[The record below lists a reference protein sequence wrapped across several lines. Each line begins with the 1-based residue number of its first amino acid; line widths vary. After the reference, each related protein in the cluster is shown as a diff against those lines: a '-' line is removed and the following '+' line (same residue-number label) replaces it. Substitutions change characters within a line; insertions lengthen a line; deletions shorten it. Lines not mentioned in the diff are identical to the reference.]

1 MADPGGATLKDKPHR
16 RATGGKTRIKQAE
29 ARTVQAEKRTQ
40 QARSRTEQA
49 ETRTEKAET
58 RTELAKTRTEQAEI
72 RTEQAES
79 RTERA
84 EFRTEQAVAALKRVF
99 NKEIHLN
106 PEFST
111 RLLKGPSPIAIADG
125 QDPLG
130 QLSGRQREMLQ
141 FIAGGRNTK
150 QIAGI
155 LKLSPKTVEYHRKKL
170 MDRLNIHDVP
180 GLVRLALQA
189 GLLPQ
194 VMPAAG

>member
-1 MADPGGATLKDKPHR
+1 MKHPSHL
-16 RATGGKTRIKQAE
+16 RAARSKTRIKQAE
-29 ARTVQAEKRTQ
+29 ARTAQAETRTE
-40 QARSRTEQA
+40 QARSRTELA

-84 EFRTEQAVAALKRVF
+84 EFRTEQAVAALKRVVS
-99 NKEIHLN
+99 KEIHLN

-111 RLLKGPSPIAIADG
+111 RILTTPPPLAIAERK
-125 QDPLG
+125 DPLEH
-130 QLSGRQREMLQ
+130 LSGRQREILQ
-141 FIAGGRNTK
+141 FIAEGRNTK

-180 GLVRLALQA
+180 GLVRLAMQA

-194 VMPAAG
+194 AMPAAG

>member
-1 MADPGGATLKDKPHR
+1 LKHPPHR

-29 ARTVQAEKRTQ
+29 ARTAQAETRTQ
-40 QARSRTEQA
+40 QARSRTELA

-58 RTELAKTRTEQAEI
+58 RTELAKTRTEQAET

-79 RTERA
+79 RTEQA
-84 EFRTEQAVAALKRVF
+84 EFRAEQAVTALKRVV

-106 PEFST
+106 PEFSA
-111 RLLKGPSPIAIADG
+111 RLLKGSSPITIADG
-125 QDPLG
+125 QDPLEP
-130 QLSGRQREMLQ
+130 LTARQRGILK
-141 FIAGGRNTK
+141 FIAEGRNTK
-150 QIAGI
+150 QIAEI

-194 VMPAAG
+194 VMPGAG